1 MPIINAFERQNV
13 DILRLSLN
21 VQRNLN
27 STNDDENIDDMEENK
42 RSLENIKS
50 SAIIDKADVKI

>member
-1 MPIINAFERQNV
+1 LPIINAFERQNV

-42 RSLENIKS
+42 KS
-50 SAIIDKADVKI
+50 